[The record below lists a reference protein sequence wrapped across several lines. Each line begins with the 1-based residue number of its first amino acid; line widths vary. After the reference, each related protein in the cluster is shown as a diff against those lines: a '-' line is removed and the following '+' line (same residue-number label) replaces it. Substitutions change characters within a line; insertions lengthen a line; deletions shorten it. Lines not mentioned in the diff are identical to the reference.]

1 MNQRLP
7 RQSSD
12 PICQDGDNATGCL
25 PDGVA
30 MAPTDLI
37 TCVNSMS

>member
-12 PICQDGDNATGCL
+12 PICQDGDNAGCL